1 MVMIR
6 YGNCLVNDRSRL
18 TVFGFNGHDVWKLG
32 YVTTIVLHLYIV
44 VIEFFIYLFFVIQR
58 LKTCEKII
66 VFDVKLT
73 VSEFCV
79 WWDIESSGLFCDN
92 LVIYSFSLYTIVC
105 SMLVMWWDEKRRLF
119 WSVCRLW
126 GFWESL
132 MVTVHIIHDRFG
144 FIRTIPKQ
152 NVCHCRTSKYE
163 LTLVIQISLH
173 CLSFLILTP
182 FSVL

>member
-1 MVMIR
+1 MLMVMIR

-18 TVFGFNGHDVWKLG
+18 TVFGFNGHDVWKLDSF
-32 YVTTIVLHLYIV
+32 VHRSNWVFNLY
-44 VIEFFIYLFFVIQR
+44 FFVIQR

-79 WWDIESSGLFCDN
+79 WWDIESSGLFCDT

-152 NVCHCRTSKYE
+152 NVCHGRTSKYE

>member
-1 MVMIR
+1 MCSWLWFVTVIVWSTTGRGLRFSGSTVMMFE
-6 YGNCLVNDRSRL
+6 NW
-18 TVFGFNGHDVWKLG
+18 TP
-32 YVTTIVLHLYIV
+32 LYTV

-163 LTLVIQISLH
+163 LTLVIQISHH